1 MKFELSQIE
10 NNGQTAIMRLNRP
23 ISSNPD
29 EGITGEMFTKEHDA
43 LVDAG
48 VENLLVTINSNGGNT
63 FQGWEIFSTIAGS
76 PMNTETQ
83 VVGVSASMAG
93 VISQAG
99 DKRTIKSNALFHAHS
114 PRPEKGAKVGA
125 GVLMQVYNQIKTVFV
140 ENTNMDANGVD
151 DILNGETFFDAEVA
165 KENGLFDEIIP
176 TTGRAPKID
185 KTMNATDIMN
195 VVNAFE
201 DKTANPGGA
210 NANPDNVKPKIH
222 KMSKVNEMLQLSA
235 DASETSTIEAIQ
247 NMQKNVAD
255 LEKKNAGLLKEVENA
270 NKAVEKLQGE
280 NQTMKTAKIESIVNA
295 AVESG
300 KIEADNKAVWESM
313 EIEQLENL
321 LATIPSKS
329 PNAQAPTIVENNAGV
344 EGVENASWDYEQWS
358 KNDPAGLEKLR
369 VENHAKFIKL
379 FNEFY
384 S

>member
-1 MKFELSQIE
+1 MEFELSQIE
-10 NNGQTAIMRLNRP
+10 NNGRTAIMRLNRP
-23 ISSNPD
+23 ISSDPTK
-29 EGITGEMFTKEHDA
+29 GITGEMFTKEHDA

-48 VENLLVTINSNGGNT
+48 VENLLVTINSSGGNT

-140 ENTNMDANGVD
+140 ENTNMDENGVD
-151 DILNGETFFDAEVA
+151 DILNGETFFDAEMA
-165 KENGLFDEIIP
+165 KENGLFDEVIP

-185 KTMNATDIMN
+185 KTMNATDIMEI
-195 VVNAFE
+195 VNAFE
-201 DKTANPGGA
+201 NKAANPGGQ
-210 NANPDNVKPKIH
+210 NPDNVKPKFH
-222 KMSKVNEMLQLSA
+222 RMSKVNEMLQLSA

-247 NMQKNVAD
+247 NMQKSIAD
-255 LEKKNAGLLKEVENA
+255 LEKKNAGLITEVENA
-270 NKAVEKLQGE
+270 NKVVEKLQGE
-280 NQTMKTAKIESIVNA
+280 NQAMKTAKIESIVNA
-295 AVESG
+295 AIDAG
-300 KIEADNKAVWESM
+300 KIEANNADVWKAM

-321 LATIPSKS
+321 LSTIPSKAQ
-329 PNAQAPTIVENNAGV
+329 NATAPTIVENNA
-344 EGVENASWDYEQWS
+344 EVENVESAGWNFEEWS
-358 KNDPAGLEKLR
+358 TNDPAGLEKMR
-369 VENHAKFIKL
+369 VENNAKFQKL

-384 S
+384 K